1 MCSNENSPIAKDSI
15 TPEINRKV
23 IAMVA
28 GFRYQKDQETLIR
41 AMSYVPKDVELWLI
55 GDGERRTII
64 EQCVKEKGLENRVR
78 LLGIR
83 NDIPSILKT
92 VDIVVQ
98 SSHWEGFGLAAV
110 EGMAAGKPVVA
121 SNVAGLSQV
130 VSNAGVLFPL
140 GDDKA
145 LADILNKLLTDYKYY
160 NTVKGRCVKRAH
172 KFDISKMVYKYC
184 QVYQSLLEK

>member
-1 MCSNENSPIAKDSI
+1 MW
-15 TPEINRKV
+15 R
-23 IAMVA
+23 
-28 GFRYQKDQETLIR
+28 
-41 AMSYVPKDVELWLI
+41 
-55 GDGERRTII
+55 
-64 EQCVKEKGLENRVR
+64 
-78 LLGIR
+78 
-83 NDIPSILKT
+83 
-92 VDIVVQ
+92 
-98 SSHWEGFGLAAV
+98 
-110 EGMAAGKPVVA
+110 
-121 SNVAGLSQV
+121 GLSQV